1 MKKEDNMKQTD
12 KILMYMQTEGEI
24 TQAVASDIFG
34 CTRLAA
40 RISDLRKAGHK
51 IGRRIE
57 KGTNRYGEVVHYA
70 VYWLEVAA

>member
-1 MKKEDNMKQTD
+1 MKQTD
-12 KILMYMQTEGEI
+12 KILLYMQTEGEI
-24 TQAVASDIFG
+24 TPLDALREFN
-34 CTRLAA
+34 CMRLAA

-70 VYWLEVAA
+70 VYWLEDAA

>member
-1 MKKEDNMKQTD
+1 MKQTD

-24 TQAVASDIFG
+24 TPLDALREFN
-34 CTRLAA
+34 CMRLAA

-57 KGTNRYGEVVHYA
+57 RGTNRFGEVVHYA

>member
-1 MKKEDNMKQTD
+1 MKQTD

-24 TQAVASDIFG
+24 TPLDALREFN
-34 CTRLAA
+34 CMRLAA

-57 KGTNRYGEVVHYA
+57 KGTNRFGETVHYA

>member
-1 MKKEDNMKQTD
+1 MKQTD
-12 KILMYMQTEGEI
+12 KILLYMQTEGEI
-24 TQAVASDIFG
+24 TPLDALREFN
-34 CTRLAA
+34 CMRLAA

-57 KGTNRYGEVVHYA
+57 KGTNRFGETVHYA

>member
-1 MKKEDNMKQTD
+1 MKQTD

-24 TQAVASDIFG
+24 TPLDALREFN
-34 CTRLAA
+34 CMRLAA

-57 KGTNRYGEVVHYA
+57 RGKNRYGEVVHYA
-70 VYWLEVAA
+70 VYWLEEEAA

>member
-1 MKKEDNMKQTD
+1 MKQTD

-24 TQAVASDIFG
+24 TPLDALREFN
-34 CTRLAA
+34 CMRLAA

-57 KGTNRYGEVVHYA
+57 KGTNRFGEVVHYA
-70 VYWLEVAA
+70 VYWLEEGVA

>member
-1 MKKEDNMKQTD
+1 MKQTD

-24 TQAVASDIFG
+24 TPLDALREFN
-34 CTRLAA
+34 CMRLAA

-57 KGTNRYGEVVHYA
+57 KGVNSYGETVHYA
-70 VYWLEVAA
+70 VYWLEEDAA

>member
-1 MKKEDNMKQTD
+1 MTQTD
-12 KILMYMQTEGEI
+12 KILLYMQTEGEI
-24 TQAVASDIFG
+24 TPLDALREFN
-34 CTRLAA
+34 CMRLAA

-57 KGTNRYGEVVHYA
+57 KGVNRFGEVVHYA

>member
-1 MKKEDNMKQTD
+1 MRQTD

-24 TQAVASDIFG
+24 TPLDALREFN
-34 CTRLAA
+34 CMRLAA

-57 KGTNRYGEVVHYA
+57 KGTNRFGETVHYA

>member
-1 MKKEDNMKQTD
+1 MHQTD

-24 TQAVASDIFG
+24 TPLDALREFN
-34 CTRLAA
+34 CMRLAA

-57 KGTNRYGEVVHYA
+57 KGTNRCGEIVHYA

>member
-1 MKKEDNMKQTD
+1 MKQTD
-12 KILMYMQTEGEI
+12 KILLYMQTEGEI
-24 TQAVASDIFG
+24 TPLDALREFN
-34 CTRLAA
+34 CMRLAA

-57 KGTNRYGEVVHYA
+57 KGTNRFGEVVHYA

>member
-1 MKKEDNMKQTD
+1 MKQTD

-24 TQAVASDIFG
+24 TPLDALREFN
-34 CTRLAA
+34 CMRLAA
-40 RISDLRKAGHK
+40 RISDLRKAGYK

-57 KGTNRYGEVVHYA
+57 KGTNRFGETVHYA